1 MFCCCVWEASTP
13 HALPILPVPELS
25 FTVLMYIV
33 SYLNLALDLPFGNHG
48 LPMVGALLPGG
59 CCEAWEAS
67 TKIPLRNFE
76 IAKNSYLKP
85 NSIIQIVCRYYG
97 VNDFDITKST
107 RKREVVTIR
116 KYCCYLITKH
126 CKRVTLLQTSKLL
139 QRNT

>member
-1 MFCCCVWEASTP
+1 M
-13 HALPILPVPELS
+13 I
-25 FTVLMYIV
+25 
-33 SYLNLALDLPFGNHG
+33 
-48 LPMVGALLPGG
+48 
-59 CCEAWEAS
+59 
-67 TKIPLRNFE
+67 NFE
-76 IAKNSYLKP
+76 IAKNSCLKP

-139 QRNT
+139 GYNTFGSHATVLFHYKDVIKKIPIYEDLRKEIENLEKAIREYVETSLLLEGYTILDAIYNPKILDRYRK